1 MDFANHVR
9 ELFRQAL
16 AGVIQDHIPE
26 HLRIPFALGLILIGA
41 RCTLD
46 PQYAFR
52 KAVWAQPREPRED
65 SYLVIRCV
73 GVLFLIAAGV
83 LLEFR

>member
-26 HLRIPFALGLILIGA
+26 HLRIPFALGLILIGT

-46 PQYAFR
+46 PLYAFR
-52 KAVWAQPREPRED
+52 KAFWAQPREPRED
-65 SYLVIRCV
+65 RVLVMRCV
-73 GVLFLIAAGV
+73 GVLLLIAAGV